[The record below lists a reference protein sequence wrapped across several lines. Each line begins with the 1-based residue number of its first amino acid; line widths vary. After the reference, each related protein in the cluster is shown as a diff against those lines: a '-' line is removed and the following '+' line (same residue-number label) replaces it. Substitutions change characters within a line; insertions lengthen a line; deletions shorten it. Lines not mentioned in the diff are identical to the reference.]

1 MAKALNFN
9 NIKKQFLTVTLADDE
24 KTTLLIATP
33 DKRTMSELT
42 VFQDQIESMTD
53 EPDAETMDAL
63 YDITARLMSR
73 NKGGKKITKEYLES
87 ICFDFEDI
95 MIFFRAYKDFLSE
108 IISSKN

>member
-9 NIKKQFLTVTLADDE
+9 NIKKQFLTVILRDDE
-24 KTTLLIATP
+24 KTTLLIGTP
-33 DKRTMSELT
+33 DKRTMSEFT
-42 VFQDQIESMTD
+42 VFKDQVDAMTD

-63 YDITARLMSR
+63 YDITARLMSH

-95 MIFFRAYKDFLSE
+95 MYFFRAYIDFLSE
-108 IISSKN
+108 IMSSKN